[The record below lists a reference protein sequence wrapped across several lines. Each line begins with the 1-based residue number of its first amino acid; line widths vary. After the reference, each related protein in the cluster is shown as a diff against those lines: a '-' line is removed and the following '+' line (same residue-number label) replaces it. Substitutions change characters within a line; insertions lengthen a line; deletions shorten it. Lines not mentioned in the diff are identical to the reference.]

1 MDKRLRNI
9 ILAQVESVL
18 HDKTPGRDSL
28 FELLKI
34 ATPDLKIHAVDN
46 SSQREHAYKAL
57 KILIHP
63 DKHAKALKGD
73 RTEMQRI
80 TRIFQETTAYYNT
93 CVGRLAYDSPGMSSN
108 NSLGET
114 TWRTDDMSKT
124 TFKTRGAAQTVR
136 TAKTNTGKTRH
147 GFDEAQGNRRDFR
160 PPSMINLNGSRYDS
174 GELGVTPDTFDATQE
189 WPFMDS
195 MVKGPT
201 HGDGGVTSNELAWI
215 MGCRIINMR
224 GAVVHGQAIGR
235 AYQVTKKS
243 NELDKY
249 HTVDEVLRHFGFV
262 CRSKLRHVEQIK
274 DEIKEHGPVVSTSF
288 RLTSAFFKASKYAS
302 LFSHKQLDKVHPV
315 IIVGWSMKST
325 GEVWKVQALTGDPF
339 EIGTGQFH
347 VSDTVLAPP
356 VPVLETIPWQSRGP
370 YMDLSMPSVLGV
382 SKDWRDLRHMSV
394 SISPKELE
402 TFVSLLDGG
411 FQKAIQEKQT
421 FVVRDKNKK
430 AYSRRYTLREVTT
443 GDNGKW
449 KISISLAEPS

>member
-9 ILAQVESVL
+9 ILAQVEGVV
-18 HDKTPGRDSL
+18 HDKPPGRDSL
-28 FELLKI
+28 YELLKI

-63 DKHAKALKGD
+63 DKHANSLKGD
-73 RTEMQRI
+73 RAEMERL
-80 TRIFQETTAYYNT
+80 TRIFQETTGYYNT

-124 TFKTRGAAQTVR
+124 TYKTKAA
-136 TAKTNTGKTRH
+136 AKTVYTNKTAKTRH

-160 PPSMINLNGSRYDS
+160 PPSMINVNGSMYDS
-174 GELGVTPDTFDATQE
+174 SDLGVSPADFDSFQE
-189 WPFMDS
+189 WPFMDP
-195 MVKGPT
+195 MVKGPS
-201 HGDGGVTSNELAWI
+201 HSDGGVTSNELAWI
-215 MGCRIINMR
+215 MGCRIINLR

-235 AYQVTKKS
+235 AYQVSKKS

-274 DEIKEHGPVVSTSF
+274 DEIREHGPVVSTSF
-288 RLTSAFFKASKYAS
+288 RLTKAFYKASKYAS
-302 LFSHKQLDKVHPV
+302 LFSHKQVDKLHPV

-325 GEVWKVQALTGDPF
+325 GEVWKIQALTGDSF

-347 VSDTVLAPP
+347 VSDNVLAPP

-370 YMDLSMPSVLGV
+370 YMDLSMPSVIGT

-394 SISPKELE
+394 SISAKELE

-411 FQKAIQEKQT
+411 FQKAIKEKQT

-430 AYSRRYTLREVTT
+430 AYSRRYTLREVST

-449 KISISLAEPS
+449 KISISLADPS